1 MTTSLKLQVPLM
13 MLAYFR
19 SFQNSV
25 IRVSMKGEKKEGKI
39 YVINTKEEN
48 RWGGGG
54 RGGEGEGGNKIL
66 VVSCRTPFLSRF
78 SIFTLE
84 IAFSKSMVRL

>member
-48 RWGGGG
+48 RWGG

-66 VVSCRTPFLSRF
+66 VVSCRTLFLSRF

>member
-54 RGGEGEGGNKIL
+54 ERRGGGRWKQNTSGVL
-66 VVSCRTPFLSRF
+66 
-78 SIFTLE
+78 
-84 IAFSKSMVRL
+84 

>member
-48 RWGGGG
+48 RWGGGER
-54 RGGEGEGGNKIL
+54 RGGGRWKQNTSGVL
-66 VVSCRTPFLSRF
+66 
-78 SIFTLE
+78 
-84 IAFSKSMVRL
+84 